1 MMDVQKLSILSA
13 VLTKKAMKEVFP
25 IAVFLRERMLLLVR
39 VNLSR
44 KYIMAHAQ
52 VRIHFFIFL
61 ILYFRLFIRFLYFLS
76 LLLGSCD
83 FLFFGFLKS

>member
-13 VLTKKAMKEVFP
+13 VLTMKAMKRVLP
-25 IAVFLRERMLLLVR
+25 TIVFLRERKLLLVR

-52 VRIHFFIFL
+52 VRIHFFIRLNF
-61 ILYFRLFIRFLYFLS
+61 YFRLFVQVFCIFHLS
-76 LLLGSCD
+76 Y
-83 FLFFGFLKS
+83 